1 MKKYI
6 LFIIVMILSA
16 CASKPQIVP
25 VLIYDV
31 EDAYMADYQRKMLE
45 IGIEGTDLKVYD
57 GQQSQTIQN
66 EQIDDLLS
74 EDAPLLL
81 VNPVDRLS
89 AHAIIEKAKQQDA
102 SIIFFNREPLN
113 SDMIKYEKVYYVG
126 ADAIQSAQLQ
136 ASLIMEMFGNNP
148 QMLNQFDI
156 NNDNVIQAVVLKGQQ
171 GHQDAEQR
179 TKYVVDTLLEQG
191 YKVEVLEIAI
201 GNFDEQEGYQQM
213 LRLIETFD
221 DRIEVV
227 ISNNDA
233 MAIGAIRALVEVEK
247 IQDSNNDGYIDPE
260 NVPWIG
266 VVGID
271 GLDRALTFLESN
283 HLYGT
288 IKNDSQ
294 EMIEIMLELTEWI
307 IHNKDLKKFP
317 HTIKNGQY
325 VWVDYKIITVNNK

>member
-1 MKKYI
+1 MKKTVVC
-6 LFIIVMILSA
+6 IVVLILSA
-16 CASKPQIVP
+16 CATQTPKIP
-25 VLIYDV
+25 VLIYDS
-31 EDAYMADYQRKMLE
+31 EDAYMDDYQRRMMDV
-45 IGIEGTDLKVYD
+45 GIEGADLIVYD
-57 GQQSQTIQN
+57 GQHSQTIQN
-66 EQIDDLLS
+66 EQIDDLLG
-74 EDAPLLL
+74 EDYPLLL

-89 AHAIIEKAKQQDA
+89 AHAIIEKAKQQDT
-102 SIIFFNREPLN
+102 SLIFFNREPLE
-113 SDMIKYEKVYYVG
+113 SDMKMYEKAYYVG

-148 QMLNQFDI
+148 ISLNQFDT

-179 TKYVVDTLLEQG
+179 TKYVVDSLLEEG
-191 YKVEVLEIAI
+191 YRVEVLEIAI
-201 GNFDEQEGYQQM
+201 ANFDEQEGYTQM
-213 LRLIETFD
+213 MRLIETFN

-247 IQDSNNDGYIDPE
+247 ILDTNNDGIIDRE
-260 NVPWIG
+260 NEPWVG

-271 GLDRALTFLESN
+271 GLDRALNYLETN

-294 EMIEIMLELTEWI
+294 EMVEIMLELTEWI
-307 IHNKDLKKFP
+307 IHDKDLKEFP
-317 HTIKNGQY
+317 YTIENGQY
-325 VWVDYKIITVNNK
+325 VWVDYKIITVND

>member
-6 LFIIVMILSA
+6 VCIVALLLTA
-16 CASKPQIVP
+16 CTNQMQDVP
-25 VLIYDV
+25 VLIYDL
-31 EDAYMADYQRKMLE
+31 EDAYMDDYQQRMMDV
-45 IGIEGTDLKVYD
+45 GIEGVNLVVYD

-66 EQIDDLLS
+66 EQIDDLLKK
-74 EDAPLLL
+74 ELPLLL

-89 AHAIIEKAKQQDA
+89 AHAIIEKAKQQQA
-102 SIIFFNREPLN
+102 SIIFFNREPLE
-113 SDMIKYEKVYYVG
+113 SDMKMYEKAYYVG

-148 QMLNQFDI
+148 QSLNQFDT
-156 NNDNVIQAVVLKGQQ
+156 NKDNIIQAVILKGQQ

-179 TKYVVDTLLEQG
+179 TKYVVDSLLEEG

-201 GNFDEQEGYQQM
+201 ANFDEQEGYQQM
-213 LRLIETFD
+213 NRLVETFN

-233 MAIGAIRALVEVEK
+233 MALGAIRALVALEK
-247 IQDSNNDGYIDPE
+247 IQDINNDGVIDPDNE
-260 NVPWIG
+260 PWIG

-271 GLDRALTFLESN
+271 GLDRALAFLESN

-294 EMIEIMLELTEWI
+294 EMVEIMLELTEWI
-307 IHNKDLKKFP
+307 IHEKDLNEFP
-317 HTIKNGQY
+317 YTIENGQY
-325 VWVDYKIITVNNK
+325 VWVDYQIIKVDD

>member
-6 LFIIVMILSA
+6 VCIVALLLTA
-16 CASKPQIVP
+16 CTNQIQDVP
-25 VLIYDV
+25 VLIYDL
-31 EDAYMADYQRKMLE
+31 EDAYMDDYQQRMMDV
-45 IGIEGTDLKVYD
+45 GIEGVNLVVYD

-66 EQIDDLLS
+66 EQIDDLLKK
-74 EDAPLLL
+74 EIPLLL

-89 AHAIIEKAKQQDA
+89 AHAIIEKVKQQQA
-102 SIIFFNREPLN
+102 SIIFFNREPLE
-113 SDMIKYEKVYYVG
+113 SDMKMYEKAYYVG
-126 ADAIQSAQLQ
+126 ADAKQSAQLQ

-148 QMLNQFDI
+148 QSLNQFDT
-156 NNDNVIQAVVLKGQQ
+156 NKDNVIQAVILKGQQ

-179 TKYVVDTLLEQG
+179 TKYVVDSLLEEG

-201 GNFDEQEGYQQM
+201 ANFDEQEGYQQM
-213 LRLIETFD
+213 IRLVETFN

-233 MAIGAIRALVEVEK
+233 MALGAIRALVTVEK
-247 IQDSNNDGYIDPE
+247 IQDINNDGVINPDNE
-260 NVPWIG
+260 PWVG

-271 GLDRALTFLESN
+271 GLDRALAFLETN

-294 EMIEIMLELTEWI
+294 EMVEIMLELTEWI
-307 IHNKDLKKFP
+307 IHEKDLNEFP
-317 HTIKNGQY
+317 YTIVNGQY
-325 VWVDYKIITVNNK
+325 VWVDYQIIKVDD